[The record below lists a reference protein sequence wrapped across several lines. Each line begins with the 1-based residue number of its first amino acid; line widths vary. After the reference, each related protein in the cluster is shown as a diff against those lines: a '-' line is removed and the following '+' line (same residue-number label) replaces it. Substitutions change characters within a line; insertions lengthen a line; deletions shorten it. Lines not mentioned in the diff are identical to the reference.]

1 MPRAIADGPLA
12 ARLVSPSRDNYCT
25 FACLA
30 SFIFSK
36 VPGARAYVLIESS
49 YIKYIDKKSKS
60 VGRDTYY
67 DHKPQ
72 RRSRS
77 RFLLP
82 EAASAVSRLPA
93 VFSPLD
99 TVLRPPGMFA
109 SICLLIRV
117 DSFNVSPSPILQSQ
131 RPRSFSLP
139 ILLKGTHT
147 GTRVYT
153 HIYTLSLTHSTLQLP
168 HFPGL
173 AEAR

>member
-1 MPRAIADGPLA
+1 M
-12 ARLVSPSRDNYCT
+12 
-25 FACLA
+25 
-30 SFIFSK
+30 
-36 VPGARAYVLIESS
+36 LIESS

-131 RPRSFSLP
+131 TKTPLF
-139 ILLKGTHT
+139 
-147 GTRVYT
+147 
-153 HIYTLSLTHSTLQLP
+153 
-168 HFPGL
+168 
-173 AEAR
+173 